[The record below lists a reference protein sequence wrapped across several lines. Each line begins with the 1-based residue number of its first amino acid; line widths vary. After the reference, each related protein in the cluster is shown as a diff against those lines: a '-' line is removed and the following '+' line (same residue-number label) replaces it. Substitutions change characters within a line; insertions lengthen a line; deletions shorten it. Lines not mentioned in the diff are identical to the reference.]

1 MATDYHIYIHGST
14 GGESNGDST
23 KPFSSDKNSAFKP
36 KEDESLVE
44 DEQAQETGA
53 AALSKVAPWVA
64 VAIAVI
70 KVADKV
76 LTTGFSHLREY
87 AGHYEYELGYN
98 NFKTT
103 INHVMNPVGY
113 IKQAV
118 HRDFQFRKEN
128 QRIEQEAKIIGKT
141 IYSDTKIGV

>member
-23 KPFSSDKNSAFKP
+23 KPFSVKKDNGFISNQDNIASSNEK
-36 KEDESLVE
+36 VT
-44 DEQAQETGA
+44 ETGS
-53 AALSKVAPWVA
+53 AALNQMPSW
-64 VAIAVI
+64 VAIAVAAI
-70 KVADKV
+70 KVTDKV
-76 LTTGFSHLREY
+76 LTTGFAHLREY

-128 QRIEQEAKIIGKT
+128 QRIEQEARIIGKT